1 MQVNLSTLIEVSIS
15 LNGDVDAAA
24 DYVIHNV
31 LPYVV
36 PDDNDA
42 NMNEDILGKVFDDVH
57 DLALDK

>member
-1 MQVNLSTLIEVSIS
+1 

-42 NMNEDILGKVFDDVH
+42 SMNEDILGKVFDHVH